1 MSLQF
6 INAEKRIHDSVVFPA
21 FDLSIDS
28 GKVVA
33 VYSSVNV
40 REQLI
45 ELLLEKSKLS
55 NGEIRIGD
63 NGISENKAKIGFF
76 FLHSGLY
83 ERLSIE
89 EMIQFT
95 KQLYTYRTSPLRKL
109 FIPFNSIQNVK

>member
-1 MSLQF
+1 MSIQF

-45 ELLLEKSKLS
+45 ELLLGKSKLS
-55 NGEIRIGD
+55 NGEIRVGD
-63 NGISENKAKIGFF
+63 NDISDKNEKIGFF
-76 FLHSGLY
+76 FFFIGLY
-83 ERLSIE
+83 GSDCL
-89 EMIQFT
+89 
-95 KQLYTYRTSPLRKL
+95 LRK
-109 FIPFNSIQNVK
+109 